1 MWGLDDDGK
10 SLEKENKKGK
20 KKLKFLNNLNNN
32 KWCDADVL
40 VIKLDDVTLYLSR
53 HHLRE
58 WD

>member
-53 HHLRE
+53 HHLIK
-58 WD
+58 